1 MAKAAKNKLTDKE
14 QVDAHIAQLG
24 AALKPV
30 VQELRTI
37 ILSADER
44 IAEHIKW
51 NNPAFYYTGEM
62 PPSDP
67 KEYKRDIAV
76 FNLFKG
82 RIMLVLPSG
91 ARLPDPHQLL
101 EGKYADGRRTIIFK
115 DIDDAQ
121 AKSAALKALIANW
134 ITTIDN

>member
-1 MAKAAKNKLTDKE
+1 MAKAIKNKPTDKE
-14 QVDAHIAQLG
+14 QVDAHISQLDE
-24 AALKPV
+24 ALQAPV
-30 VQELRTI
+30 QALRTI
-37 ILSADER
+37 ILSADAR

-62 PPSDP
+62 PPFDP
-67 KEYKRDIAV
+67 KEYKADIAV

-91 ARLPDPHQLL
+91 ARVPDPHKIL
-101 EGKYADGRRTIIFK
+101 EGKYTDGRRTITFK
-115 DIDDAQ
+115 NIEDIQ
-121 AKSAALKALIANW
+121 ARSAALKEIITNW

>member
-1 MAKAAKNKLTDKE
+1 MAKAAKSKLTDKE
-14 QVDAHIAQLG
+14 EVDAHIAQLD
-24 AALKPV
+24 AALQLI

-37 ILSADER
+37 ILSADSH

-51 NNPAFYYTGEM
+51 NNPAFYYTGGM

-91 ARLPDPHQLL
+91 ARLTGPQQLL

-115 DIDDAQ
+115 DIDDVHAR
-121 AKSAALKALIANW
+121 STALKALITNW